1 VRLATVAHAAAVVGY
16 LLRTMRGGRDSK
28 VLTHE
33 MADKQKR
40 SGNSTGPRQAA
51 SKRPRS
57 AAGSPERSRKSGQ
70 TGAGV
75 NDATMTDKAYALL
88 EELIVTLQLAPG
100 AVLSEVVLAKRLA
113 TGRTPVRE
121 ALQRLSRDGLVN
133 ILPRR
138 GVLVSDMDLSAQL
151 RLLEVRREL
160 ERLMARGAAKRATP
174 DERKEFAEI
183 AQGMRRAAEKED
195 GLAFMRL
202 DQQFNMSISAASR
215 NEFAT
220 RAMGL
225 MHGLSRRFWYQH
237 YKQAADLPL
246 AARLH
251 AEVAEA
257 VAAQNI
263 EAAGAA
269 SDALMAYIES
279 FARSTL

>member
-1 VRLATVAHAAAVVGY
+1 
-16 LLRTMRGGRDSK
+16 
-28 VLTHE
+28 
-33 MADKQKR
+33 MADKR
-40 SGNSTGPRQAA
+40 
-51 SKRPRS
+51 KRPDDSQRQRKSASERARS
-57 AAGSPERSRKSGQ
+57 AAGPSERSHKTSRLASPPD
-70 TGAGV
+70 
-75 NDATMTDKAYALL
+75 DATMTDKAYALL
-88 EELIVTLQLAPG
+88 EELIVTLELAPG
-100 AVLSEVVLAKRLA
+100 AVLSEVVLAKRLS

-160 ERLMARGAAKRATP
+160 ERLMARGAAKRATVE
-174 DERKEFAEI
+174 ERRDFAGI
-183 AQGMRRAAEKED
+183 AQGMRLAAEKED

-202 DQQFNMSISAASR
+202 DQQFNMLIAAASR
-215 NEFAT
+215 NEFAS
-220 RAMGL
+220 RSMGL

-257 VAAQNI
+257 VAARNI

>member
-1 VRLATVAHAAAVVGY
+1 
-16 LLRTMRGGRDSK
+16 
-28 VLTHE
+28 
-33 MADKQKR
+33 MADKRKR
-40 SGNSTGPRQAA
+40 SEDLQARRKA
-51 SKRPRS
+51 RLRS
-57 AAGSPERSRKSGQ
+57 AAVSTERSRKTSRL
-70 TGAGV
+70 ASPPD
-75 NDATMTDKAYALL
+75 DATMTDKAYALI
-88 EELIVTLQLAPG
+88 EELIVTLELAPG
-100 AVLSEVVLAKRLA
+100 AVLSEVVLANRLS

-138 GVLVSDMDLSAQL
+138 GVLVSEMDLSAQL

-174 DERKEFAEI
+174 EERKEFAEI
-183 AQGMRRAAEKED
+183 AQGMRLAAEKED

-202 DQQFNMSISAASR
+202 DQQFNMSIAAASR

-257 VAAQNI
+257 VAAQNVD
-263 EAAGAA
+263 AAGAA

>member
-1 VRLATVAHAAAVVGY
+1 
-16 LLRTMRGGRDSK
+16 
-28 VLTHE
+28 
-33 MADKQKR
+33 MADKRKR
-40 SGNSTGPRQAA
+40 SEDLQAQR
-51 SKRPRS
+51 K
-57 AAGSPERSRKSGQ
+57 AARSRTVAVP
-70 TGAGV
+70 TGLSRKTSRLASPPD
-75 NDATMTDKAYALL
+75 DATMTDKAYALI
-88 EELIVTLQLAPG
+88 EELIVTLELAPG
-100 AVLSEVVLAKRLA
+100 AVLSEVVLANRLS

-174 DERKEFAEI
+174 KERKEFAEI
-183 AQGMRRAAEKED
+183 AQGMRLAAEKED

-202 DQQFNMSISAASR
+202 DQQFNVLISAVSR

-257 VAAQNI
+257 VAAQNV

>member
-1 VRLATVAHAAAVVGY
+1 
-16 LLRTMRGGRDSK
+16 
-28 VLTHE
+28 
-33 MADKQKR
+33 MADKRKR
-40 SGNSTGPRQAA
+40 SQDLQAQRKA
-51 SKRPRS
+51 RLRS
-57 AAGSPERSRKSGQ
+57 AVVSTERSRKTSRL
-70 TGAGV
+70 ASPPD
-75 NDATMTDKAYALL
+75 DATMTDKAYALI
-88 EELIVTLQLAPG
+88 EELIVTLELAPG
-100 AVLSEVVLAKRLA
+100 AVLSEVVLANRLS

-138 GVLVSDMDLSAQL
+138 GVLVSEMDLSAQL

-160 ERLMARGAAKRATP
+160 ERLMARGAAKRATLE
-174 DERKEFAEI
+174 ERKEFAEI
-183 AQGMRRAAEKED
+183 AQGMRLAAEKED

-202 DQQFNMSISAASR
+202 DQQFNMSIAAASR

-257 VAAQNI
+257 VAAQNV

>member
-1 VRLATVAHAAAVVGY
+1 MV
-16 LLRTMRGGRDSK
+16 
-28 VLTHE
+28 
-33 MADKQKR
+33 DKRKR
-40 SGNSTGPRQAA
+40 PEDLQSQRKAA

-57 AAGSPERSRKSGQ
+57 AVVSTERSRKTSRL
-70 TGAGV
+70 V
-75 NDATMTDKAYALL
+75 SPPDDATMTDKAYALI

-100 AVLSEVVLAKRLA
+100 AVLSEVVLAKRLS

-138 GVLVSDMDLSAQL
+138 GVLVSEMDLSAQL

-174 DERKEFAEI
+174 DERKEFAGI
-183 AQGMRRAAEKED
+183 AQGMRLAAERED
-195 GLAFMRL
+195 GLTFMRL
-202 DQQFNMSISAASR
+202 DQQFNLSISAASR

-257 VAAQNI
+257 VAAQNVD
-263 EAAGAA
+263 AAGAA

>member
-1 VRLATVAHAAAVVGY
+1 
-16 LLRTMRGGRDSK
+16 
-28 VLTHE
+28 
-33 MADKQKR
+33 MADKRKR
-40 SGNSTGPRQAA
+40 SGDLQAPRKAA
-51 SKRPRS
+51 RS
-57 AAGSPERSRKSGQ
+57 RIAAVPTERSRKTSRL
-70 TGAGV
+70 ASPSD
-75 NDATMTDKAYALL
+75 DATMTDKAYALI
-88 EELIVTLQLAPG
+88 EELIVTMELAPG
-100 AVLSEVVLAKRLA
+100 AVLSEVVLANRLS

-138 GVLVSDMDLSAQL
+138 GVLVSEMDLSAQL

-183 AQGMRRAAEKED
+183 AQGMRLAAEKED
-195 GLAFMRL
+195 GLTFMRL
-202 DQQFNMSISAASR
+202 DQQFNGLISTASR

-257 VAAQNI
+257 VAAQNV

>member
-1 VRLATVAHAAAVVGY
+1 
-16 LLRTMRGGRDSK
+16 
-28 VLTHE
+28 
-33 MADKQKR
+33 MADKRKR
-40 SGNSTGPRQAA
+40 SEDLQAQRKA
-51 SKRPRS
+51 GVARS
-57 AAGSPERSRKSGQ
+57 RNAAAPPERSRK
-70 TGAGV
+70 TTRLAFPPD
-75 NDATMTDKAYALL
+75 DATMTDKAYALI

-100 AVLSEVVLAKRLA
+100 AVLSEVVLANRLS

-174 DERKEFAEI
+174 EERQEFTEI
-183 AQGMRRAAEKED
+183 AQGMRLAAEKED

-202 DQQFNMSISAASR
+202 DQQFNMLIAAASR

-220 RAMGL
+220 RSMGL

-237 YKQAADLPL
+237 YKEAADLPL

>member
-1 VRLATVAHAAAVVGY
+1 
-16 LLRTMRGGRDSK
+16 
-28 VLTHE
+28 
-33 MADKQKR
+33 
-40 SGNSTGPRQAA
+40 
-51 SKRPRS
+51 
-57 AAGSPERSRKSGQ
+57 
-70 TGAGV
+70 
-75 NDATMTDKAYALL
+75 MTDKAYALL
-88 EELIVTLQLAPG
+88 EELIVTLQLPPG
-100 AVLSEVVLAKRLA
+100 AVLSEIVLARRLS
-113 TGRTPVRE
+113 TGRTPIRE

-138 GVLVSDMDLSAQL
+138 GVLVSDIDLSAQL

-183 AQGMRRAAEKED
+183 ARGMRLAADKQD
-195 GLAFMRL
+195 DLAFMRL
-202 DQQFNMSISAASR
+202 DQRFNVLISASSR

-220 RAMGL
+220 RAMGV

-257 VAAQNI
+257 VVAQDI
-263 EAAGAA
+263 QQAGAA
-269 SDALMAYIES
+269 SDALMNYIES

>member
-1 VRLATVAHAAAVVGY
+1 
-16 LLRTMRGGRDSK
+16 M
-28 VLTHE
+28 

-40 SGNSTGPRQAA
+40 SKDLQRKATRL
-51 SKRPRS
+51 RS
-57 AAGSPERSRKSGQ
+57 SALPTERSRKTSRL
-70 TGAGV
+70 ASPPV
-75 NDATMTDKAYALL
+75 DATMTDKAYALI
-88 EELIVTLQLAPG
+88 EELIVTLELAPG
-100 AVLSEVVLAKRLA
+100 AVLSEVVLANRLS

-138 GVLVSDMDLSAQL
+138 GVLVSEMDLSAQL

-160 ERLMARGAAKRATP
+160 ERLMARGAAKRATS

-183 AQGMRRAAEKED
+183 AQGMRLAAEKED
-195 GLAFMRL
+195 GLTFMRL
-202 DQQFNMSISAASR
+202 DQQFNALISAASR

-220 RAMGL
+220 RSMGL

-257 VAAQNI
+257 IAGQNV

>member
-1 VRLATVAHAAAVVGY
+1 
-16 LLRTMRGGRDSK
+16 
-28 VLTHE
+28 
-33 MADKQKR
+33 MADKRKR
-40 SGNSTGPRQAA
+40 SEDLQARRKA
-51 SKRPRS
+51 RLRS
-57 AAGSPERSRKSGQ
+57 AAVPTERSRKTSRL
-70 TGAGV
+70 ASPPD
-75 NDATMTDKAYALL
+75 DATMTDKAYALI
-88 EELIVTLQLAPG
+88 EELIVTLELAPG
-100 AVLSEVVLAKRLA
+100 AVLSEVVLANRLS

-138 GVLVSDMDLSAQL
+138 GVLVSEMDLSAQL

-160 ERLMARGAAKRATP
+160 ERLMARGAAKRATAE
-174 DERKEFAEI
+174 ERKEFAEI
-183 AQGMRRAAEKED
+183 AQGMRLAAEKED

-202 DQQFNMSISAASR
+202 DQQFNMSIAAASR

-257 VAAQNI
+257 VAAQNV

>member
-1 VRLATVAHAAAVVGY
+1 
-16 LLRTMRGGRDSK
+16 
-28 VLTHE
+28 
-33 MADKQKR
+33 MADKRKR
-40 SGNSTGPRQAA
+40 SEDLQALRKA
-51 SKRPRS
+51 RLRS
-57 AAGSPERSRKSGQ
+57 AAVPVERSRKTSRL
-70 TGAGV
+70 ASPPD
-75 NDATMTDKAYALL
+75 DATMTDKAYALI
-88 EELIVTLQLAPG
+88 EELIVTLELAPG
-100 AVLSEVVLAKRLA
+100 AVLSEVVLANRLS

-138 GVLVSDMDLSAQL
+138 GVLVSEMDLSAQL

-183 AQGMRRAAEKED
+183 AQGMRLAAEKED

-202 DQQFNMSISAASR
+202 DQQFNMSIAAASR

-257 VAAQNI
+257 VAAQNVN
-263 EAAGAA
+263 AAGAA

>member
-1 VRLATVAHAAAVVGY
+1 
-16 LLRTMRGGRDSK
+16 
-28 VLTHE
+28 
-33 MADKQKR
+33 MADKR
-40 SGNSTGPRQAA
+40 
-51 SKRPRS
+51 KRPEDLQAQRK
-57 AAGSPERSRKSGQ
+57 AARLRTAAVPTERSRKTSRL
-70 TGAGV
+70 ASPPD
-75 NDATMTDKAYALL
+75 DATMTDKAYALI

-100 AVLSEVVLAKRLA
+100 AVLSEVVLANRLS

-138 GVLVSDMDLSAQL
+138 GVLVSEMDLSAQL

-160 ERLMARGAAKRATP
+160 ERLMARGAAKRAMP
-174 DERKEFAEI
+174 EERQEFTEI
-183 AQGMRRAAEKED
+183 AQGMRLAAEKED

-257 VAAQNI
+257 VAAQNV

>member
-1 VRLATVAHAAAVVGY
+1 
-16 LLRTMRGGRDSK
+16 
-28 VLTHE
+28 
-33 MADKQKR
+33 MADKRKR
-40 SGNSTGPRQAA
+40 SEDLQARRKA
-51 SKRPRS
+51 RLRS
-57 AAGSPERSRKSGQ
+57 AAVSTERSRKTSRL
-70 TGAGV
+70 ASPPD
-75 NDATMTDKAYALL
+75 DATMTDKAYALI
-88 EELIVTLQLAPG
+88 EELIVTLELAPG
-100 AVLSEVVLAKRLA
+100 AVLSEVVLANRLS

-138 GVLVSDMDLSAQL
+138 GVLVSEMDLSAQL

-174 DERKEFAEI
+174 EERKEFAEI
-183 AQGMRRAAEKED
+183 AQGMRLAAEKED

-202 DQQFNMSISAASR
+202 DQQFNMSIAAASR

-257 VAAQNI
+257 VAAQNV

>member
-1 VRLATVAHAAAVVGY
+1 
-16 LLRTMRGGRDSK
+16 
-28 VLTHE
+28 
-33 MADKQKR
+33 MADKR
-40 SGNSTGPRQAA
+40 
-51 SKRPRS
+51 KRPEGLHHKAARS
-57 AAGSPERSRKSGQ
+57 RSTAVPTERSRKTSRL
-70 TGAGV
+70 ASPPD
-75 NDATMTDKAYALL
+75 DATMTDKAYALI

-100 AVLSEVVLAKRLA
+100 AVLSEVVLANRLS

-138 GVLVSDMDLSAQL
+138 GVLVSEMDLSAQL

-183 AQGMRRAAEKED
+183 AQGMRLAAEKED

-257 VAAQNI
+257 VAAQNV

>member
-1 VRLATVAHAAAVVGY
+1 
-16 LLRTMRGGRDSK
+16 
-28 VLTHE
+28 
-33 MADKQKR
+33 MADKR
-40 SGNSTGPRQAA
+40 
-51 SKRPRS
+51 KRPEDLQRKTARLRS
-57 AAGSPERSRKSGQ
+57 AAVPTERSRKTSRL
-70 TGAGV
+70 ASPPD
-75 NDATMTDKAYALL
+75 DATMTDKAYALI

-100 AVLSEVVLAKRLA
+100 AVLSEVVLANRLS

-138 GVLVSDMDLSAQL
+138 GVLVSEMDLSAQL

-174 DERKEFAEI
+174 EERQEFTEI
-183 AQGMRRAAEKED
+183 AQGMRLAAEKED

-257 VAAQNI
+257 VAKQNV

>member
-1 VRLATVAHAAAVVGY
+1 MV
-16 LLRTMRGGRDSK
+16 
-28 VLTHE
+28 
-33 MADKQKR
+33 DKRKR
-40 SGNSTGPRQAA
+40 PEDLQSRRKAA
-51 SKRPRS
+51 SKRPRNAVVS
-57 AAGSPERSRKSGQ
+57 TERSRKTSRL
-70 TGAGV
+70 ASPPD
-75 NDATMTDKAYALL
+75 DATMTDKAYALI

-100 AVLSEVVLAKRLA
+100 AVLSEVVLAKRLS

-138 GVLVSDMDLSAQL
+138 GVLVSEMDLSAQL

-174 DERKEFAEI
+174 DERKEFAGI
-183 AQGMRRAAEKED
+183 AQGMRLAAERED
-195 GLAFMRL
+195 GLTFMRL
-202 DQQFNMSISAASR
+202 DQQFNLSISAASR

-257 VAAQNI
+257 VAAQNVD
-263 EAAGAA
+263 AAGAA

>member
-1 VRLATVAHAAAVVGY
+1 
-16 LLRTMRGGRDSK
+16 
-28 VLTHE
+28 
-33 MADKQKR
+33 
-40 SGNSTGPRQAA
+40 
-51 SKRPRS
+51 
-57 AAGSPERSRKSGQ
+57 
-70 TGAGV
+70 
-75 NDATMTDKAYALL
+75 MTDKAYALI
-88 EELIVTLQLAPG
+88 EELIVTLELAPG
-100 AVLSEVVLAKRLA
+100 AVLSEVVLANRLS

-174 DERKEFAEI
+174 KERKEFAEI
-183 AQGMRRAAEKED
+183 AQGMRLAAEKED

-202 DQQFNMSISAASR
+202 DQQFNVLISAVSR

-257 VAAQNI
+257 VAAQNV